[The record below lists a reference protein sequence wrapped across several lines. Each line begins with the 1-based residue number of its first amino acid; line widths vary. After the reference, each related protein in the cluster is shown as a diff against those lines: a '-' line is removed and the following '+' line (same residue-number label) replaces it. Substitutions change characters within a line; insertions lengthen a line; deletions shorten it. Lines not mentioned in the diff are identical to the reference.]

1 MRTREEIEGD
11 RIAISTVNADDGEQR
26 FSVDLHERHLQLE
39 LLLDI
44 RDQNER
50 IISLLE
56 RQPRLVFIPTTA
68 NIHDIISEIKQELD
82 RDA

>member
-1 MRTREEIEGD
+1 MRSREAVADEWTSKKKAKGEEQYRGD
-11 RIAISTVNADDGEQR
+11 TS
-26 FSVDLHERHLQLE
+26 FLLE
-39 LLLDI
+39 ALLGI

-50 IISLLE
+50 MISLLE

>member
-1 MRTREEIEGD
+1 MRTREELLALLAKYDEDPFEG
-11 RIAISTVNADDGEQR
+11 RMVVNGMATI
-26 FSVDLHERHLQLE
+26 E

-68 NIHDIISEIKQELD
+68 NIHDIISEVKQELD